1 MTPSAKTRK
10 KELGGSGF
18 NHFMALCSLQC
29 FSVSL
34 ICPIGLG
41 AVNECRCNSIDI
53 SLNLHN
59 GHVLP
64 IKCDSR
70 HLCTRPTYCN
80 IHWKLS
86 LTCIDSFLTAKVGCI
101 ALKLIRI
108 LFQCV
113 IFIFFHQADRGLI
126 YIDSVGTLGQNA
138 RSLSLATTP
147 FRNAALFFYH
157 VAAFEN
163 GNCFYWLSTCV
174 CSL

>member
-1 MTPSAKTRK
+1 
-10 KELGGSGF
+10 
-18 NHFMALCSLQC
+18 MALRSQSAVFQC
-29 FSVSL
+29 KL
-34 ICPIGLG
+34 NLPIGLG
-41 AVNECRCNSIDI
+41 AVNERRCNSIDI
-53 SLNLHN
+53 LLNLHN

-70 HLCTRPTYCN
+70 RLCTTLYCN
-80 IHWKLS
+80 IHCQLS
-86 LTCIDSFLTAKVGCI
+86 LTCIDSFLIAKVGCI

-126 YIDSVGTLGQNA
+126 YIDSVGTLDQNA

-163 GNCFYWLSTCV
+163 GNCFY
-174 CSL
+174 

>member
-1 MTPSAKTRK
+1 
-10 KELGGSGF
+10 
-18 NHFMALCSLQC
+18 MALRSLQSAVFQC
-29 FSVSL
+29 KL
-34 ICPIGLG
+34 NLPIGLG
-41 AVNECRCNSIDI
+41 AVNGRRCNSIDI
-53 SLNLHN
+53 LLNLHT

-70 HLCTRPTYCN
+70 CLCTTYCN
-80 IHWKLS
+80 IHGQS
-86 LTCIDSFLTAKVGCI
+86 LITCIDSFLIAKVGCI
-101 ALKLIRI
+101 VLKLIRI

-163 GNCFYWLSTCV
+163 GNCFY
-174 CSL
+174 